1 MIESGFTL
9 RTDLF
14 EATTP
19 RPGFINDRCFGED
32 FAIWLSERLRLHDI
46 WAPEPIQEDF
56 GWVLL
61 LPFQGS
67 TFTLSIGIMD
77 DSIGQVPS
85 EWRVGV
91 VYEKPPN
98 GVRAWFRPTPSA
110 ELAQLAGILGG
121 ILQNEPRI
129 LQVASA

>member
-1 MIESGFTL
+1 MIGRGFNL

-19 RPGFINDRCFGED
+19 GPHFINDRCFGED
-32 FAIWLSERLRLHDI
+32 FAIWLSERLQMRGLMPS
-46 WAPEPIQEDF
+46 APVQEDY

-61 LPFQGS
+61 IPFQER

-85 EWRVGV
+85 DWYVSV
-91 VYEKPPN
+91 AFEKPLN
-98 GVRAWFRPTPSA
+98 GVRSWFRLHLRPN
-110 ELAQLAGILGG
+110 LRNWLGF
-121 ILQNEPRI
+121 
-129 LQVASA
+129 